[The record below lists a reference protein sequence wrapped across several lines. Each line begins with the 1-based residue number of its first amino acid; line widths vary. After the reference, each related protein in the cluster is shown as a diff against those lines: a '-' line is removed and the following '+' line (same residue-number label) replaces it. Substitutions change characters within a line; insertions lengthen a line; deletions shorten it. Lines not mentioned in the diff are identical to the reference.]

1 MGKGN
6 SDDSRPVSHEM
17 CPWWLCFTFDNFIR
31 RALQNPT
38 KIVQPYL
45 KEGYKVLDVGPGMG
59 YFTIP
64 MAKLVG
70 ESGQVIAAD
79 LQPHM
84 LDAIKRRAT
93 RAGIQSRIK
102 LHLASLER
110 IGVTEPVD
118 FALAFWMVHEVPDQ
132 VHLLKEI
139 AGTLKP
145 QGQFLLAEPVL
156 HVSGPA
162 FAKSVNIAQEVGL
175 SIVDKPRIFI
185 SNAVLFNRLS

>member
-1 MGKGN
+1 MSKGD
-6 SDDSRPVSHEM
+6 SSDSRSMSQEM

-31 RALQNPT
+31 RALQNPA

-79 LQPHM
+79 LQQHM

-93 RAGIQSRIK
+93 RAGVQNRIK
-102 LHLASLER
+102 LHLASLEK

-118 FALAFWMVHEVPDQ
+118 FAIAFWMVHEVPDQ
-132 VHLLKEI
+132 AHLLKEI
-139 AGTLKP
+139 AGILKP
-145 QGQFLLAEPVL
+145 QGLFLLAEPIW
-156 HVSGPA
+156 HVSAPA
-162 FAKSVNIAQEVGL
+162 FAKTIKIAQEVGL
-175 SIVDKPRIFI
+175 SIVDRPRVFI
-185 SNAVLFNRLS
+185 SNAVVFKKPS

>member
-1 MGKGN
+1 MSKGN
-6 SDDSRPVSHEM
+6 SSDSRPASQEM
-17 CPWWLCFTFDNFIR
+17 CPWWLCFTFDNFVR

-79 LQPHM
+79 LQQHM

-93 RAGIQSRIK
+93 RAGVQNRIK
-102 LHLASLER
+102 LHLASTER
-110 IGVTEPVD
+110 IGVNEPVD

-139 AGTLKP
+139 AGLLKP
-145 QGQFLLAEPVL
+145 QGLFLLAEPKL
-156 HVSGPA
+156 HVAGPA
-162 FAKSVNIAQEVGL
+162 FDRTVKIAQEAGL
-175 SIVDKPRIFI
+175 SIVDRPRVFI
-185 SNAVLFNRLS
+185 SNAVLFKRPS

>member
-1 MGKGN
+1 MHKG
-6 SDDSRPVSHEM
+6 DSNESRLVSQET

-31 RALQNPT
+31 RALQNPA
-38 KIVQPYL
+38 KVVQPYV

-70 ESGQVIAAD
+70 DSGQVIAAD
-79 LQPHM
+79 LQQHM
-84 LDAIKRRAT
+84 LDAIKRRAA
-93 RAGIQSRIK
+93 RAGVQNRIK

-110 IGVTEPVD
+110 IGITEPVD

-139 AGTLKP
+139 AGMLKP
-145 QGQFLLAEPVL
+145 QGLFLLAEPIL

-162 FAKSVNIAQEVGL
+162 FAKTIEIAQEVGL
-175 SIVDKPRIFI
+175 SIVDKPKVFI
-185 SNAVLFNRLS
+185 SNAVLFKRLS